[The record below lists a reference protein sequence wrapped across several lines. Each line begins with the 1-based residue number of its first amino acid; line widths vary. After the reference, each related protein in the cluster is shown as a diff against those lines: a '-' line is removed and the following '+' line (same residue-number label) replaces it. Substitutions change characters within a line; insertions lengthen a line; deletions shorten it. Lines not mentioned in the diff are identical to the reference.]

1 MENYEN
7 NPFEAQEPQQPFVPD
22 SQPVEPVHTPEVPK
36 HQGKKKHAFLRGV
49 VAVVLVAAM
58 VAGGCGLTYASIN
71 SKWQAQ
77 AQADANTIAQLQK
90 KVDNLQVAPSESVS
104 YIMEEGAMTPKEIY
118 QNYAGSVVAI
128 SSTVQ
133 TSYYGG
139 QTRQGTS
146 TGSGFILTDNG
157 YVVTNYHVI
166 EGAVSVSVVMD
177 NDEEYEAEVI
187 GYDSLND
194 VAVLKIE
201 AEGLPAVKLAA
212 AISCPSAIWWWPSAT
227 LWAPLPPH

>member
-7 NPFEAQEPQQPFVPD
+7 NPFEAQEPQQPFTPD

-90 KVDNLQVAPSESVS
+90 KVDNLQVTPTESVS

-128 SSTVQ
+128 SSTV
-133 TSYYGG
+133 YYNKKSI
-139 QTRQGTS
+139 RLI
-146 TGSGFILTDNG
+146 FRML
-157 YVVTNYHVI
+157 
-166 EGAVSVSVVMD
+166 
-177 NDEEYEAEVI
+177 
-187 GYDSLND
+187 
-194 VAVLKIE
+194 
-201 AEGLPAVKLAA
+201 VKNHHLR
-212 AISCPSAIWWWPSAT
+212 
-227 LWAPLPPH
+227 